1 MVLSVMTLKN
11 LPRNAWQ
18 IKDHKFYT
26 NAAPQ
31 SYIVMAADETKRTP
45 VFWQDFHFFLRTDE
59 TNGFS

>member
-18 IKDHKFYT
+18 IKDHKFHT
-26 NAAPQ
+26 NAAAQ
-31 SYIVMAADETKRTP
+31 SYIVMVADETKRTP
-45 VFWQDFHFFLRTDE
+45 VYGHYFRFFLRTNE